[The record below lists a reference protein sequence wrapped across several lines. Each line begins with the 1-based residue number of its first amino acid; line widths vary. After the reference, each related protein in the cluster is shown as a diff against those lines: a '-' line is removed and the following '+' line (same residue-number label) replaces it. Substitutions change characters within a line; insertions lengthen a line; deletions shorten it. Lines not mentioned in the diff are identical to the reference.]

1 MEGCT
6 LCPRACG
13 VDRSLARGFCGAEQL
28 PRIAKIMLHQ
38 WEEPFI
44 SGSRGSGAVF
54 FSGCNLK
61 CVYCQNHAIRDGL
74 IGEYYDE
81 DRLAEVYLAL
91 QKSGAHNIN
100 LVTAAHYVPQ
110 VSNSLRIAKRAGLSI
125 PVIYNSSGYE
135 SVVPIR
141 SLAGLIDV
149 YLPDWKYVSPLLS
162 SRFSNAPD
170 YSAVASE
177 AIGEMYRQV
186 GDLVLDGDGI
196 VKSGLAIRHLVLPGC
211 ADDSRRVLDEI
222 ANCISKETHIS
233 LMSQYT
239 PQASTTTFPLNRRIT
254 QREYDRVIS
263 YALSIGLHN
272 ILIQQL
278 DSAQSV
284 FTPQFTDN
292 IK

>member
-1 MEGCT
+1 MGECM

-13 VDRSLARGFCGAEQL
+13 VDRSLTRGFCGAEQL
-28 PRIAKIMLHQ
+28 PRVAKIMLHH

-44 SGSRGSGAVF
+44 SGTRGSGTVF

-61 CVYCQNHAIRDGL
+61 CIYCQNHEIRDGL
-74 IGEYYDE
+74 VGEYYDE
-81 DRLAEVYLAL
+81 DRLALAYLSL
-91 QKSGAHNIN
+91 EKSGAHNIN

-110 VSNSLRIAKRAGLSI
+110 VSSSLRIAKHMGLSI

-135 SVVPIR
+135 SVDAIR
-141 SLAGLIDV
+141 SLDGLIDV

-162 SRFSNAPD
+162 ARFSNAPD

-177 AIGEMYRQV
+177 AICEMYRQV
-186 GDLVLDGDGI
+186 GDLVLDDDFI
-196 VKSGLAIRHLVLPGC
+196 VKRGLAIRHLVLPGC

-222 ANCISKETHIS
+222 ANCVSTVTHIS

-239 PQASTTTFPLNRRIT
+239 PQQSTTKFPLNRRIT

-278 DSAQSV
+278 DSAQSI